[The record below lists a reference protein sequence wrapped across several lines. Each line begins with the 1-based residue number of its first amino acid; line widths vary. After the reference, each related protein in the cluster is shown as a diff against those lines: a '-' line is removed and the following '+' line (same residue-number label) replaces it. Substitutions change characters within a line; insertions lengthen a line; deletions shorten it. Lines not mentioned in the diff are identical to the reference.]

1 MTLEDLI
8 AVTYGDQTL
17 SLTTQIK
24 DMINDDSYTA
34 GQLIMRKNNEV
45 QSHNHQSSAVIE
57 QPLQAPRNEDSHVQI
72 AIQSQDNL
80 VETPVRA
87 Q

>member
-34 GQLIMRKNNEV
+34 GQLIMRKNNEA

-57 QPLQAPRNEDSHVQI
+57 
-72 AIQSQDNL
+72 
-80 VETPVRA
+80 
-87 Q
+87 

>member
-87 Q
+87 

>member
-34 GQLIMRKNNEV
+34 GQLIMRKNNEAEN
-45 QSHNHQSSAVIE
+45 HNHQSSAVI
-57 QPLQAPRNEDSHVQI
+57 
-72 AIQSQDNL
+72 
-80 VETPVRA
+80 
-87 Q
+87 